1 MADKRCLWAESLVR
15 LQEEGCLCFLYS
27 LTHRPTDGQLFQLRS
42 DQDLEM
48 LWMES
53 QMNIKHILM
62 VVLSLAVMS
71 FGTVTAAGG
80 VKLDSLDDWVAK
92 GKMVK
97 RNGYDVF
104 LYTGGKAKTKG
115 HGILIVHGFPGS
127 SWGWSAVVKTL
138 QKRTRVV
145 LPDMIGFGRSEKPQK
160 GTFEDHYSLFKQ
172 ADMYEAVAKKE
183 GLTDVML
190 VIHDMGQS
198 VGSELMQ
205 RQQEG
210 TLPFHIRHAIV
221 FNGSTLINLVELAP
235 MQQKAMEAPDTL
247 GPDMPK
253 DVIMKDIGDGSFG
266 KEHPPRGDTLSNMAD
281 QILYNNG
288 DRVFN
293 RQIRYMM
300 QRKVY
305 LQRWQSGIVN
315 FNGPVSMFWG
325 ELDPISVVAMAD
337 AWKVMQ
343 PKIELHK
350 WPDVA
355 HWPMIDVPD
364 RVARVILD
372 RYDTIN

>member
-1 MADKRCLWAESLVR
+1 MK
-15 LQEEGCLCFLYS
+15 
-27 LTHRPTDGQLFQLRS
+27 
-42 DQDLEM
+42 
-48 LWMES
+48 
-53 QMNIKHILM
+53 IKQIIVLA
-62 VVLSLAVMS
+62 LSLAVLSMGS
-71 FGTVTAAGG
+71 VGAQSAE
-80 VKLDSLDDWVAK
+80 LASLDDWVK
-92 GKMVK
+92 EGRMVK
-97 RNGYDVF
+97 INGDKMF
-104 LYTGGKAKTKG
+104 LHTSGKAKTKG

-127 SWGWSAVVKTL
+127 SWGWSGVVPEL
-138 QKRTRVV
+138 AKRTKVV
-145 LPDMIGFGRSEKPQK
+145 IPDMVGFGHSDKPQK

-172 ADMYEAVAKKE
+172 ADRYEAIAKQE
-183 GLTDVML
+183 GLTEVML
-190 VIHDMGQS
+190 VIHDMGQT
-198 VGSELMQ
+198 VGSELMR
-205 RQQEG
+205 RQVEG
-210 TLPFHIRHAIV
+210 TLPFKIRHAIV

-235 MQQKAMEAPDTL
+235 MQSKAMEAPDTL

-300 QRKVY
+300 ERKVH
-305 LQRWQSGIVN
+305 LQRWQAGIIG

-337 AWKVMQ
+337 AWKEMQ

-364 RVARVILD
+364 RVAKIILD
-372 RYDTIN
+372 RY